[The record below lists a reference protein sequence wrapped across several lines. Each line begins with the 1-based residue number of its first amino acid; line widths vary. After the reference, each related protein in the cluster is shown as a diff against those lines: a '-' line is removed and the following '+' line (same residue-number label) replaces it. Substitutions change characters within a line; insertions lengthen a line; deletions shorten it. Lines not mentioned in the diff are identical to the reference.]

1 MLGGRRVYRAR
12 NGVGMSDTWRSLF
25 QRLAAGC
32 LIAVISAWS
41 GAACYAQVAFD
52 SADDAAYSDGWQ
64 AGDDGGFGT
73 FGPWSFSGTY
83 ASATQQKMDDGLNA
97 GAVGSSSF
105 NNLGKSWSLFNPAAG
120 DFARAGR
127 GIGALQVGQT
137 LRITIDNP
145 TSRQAFRGYS
155 LKLNTGGGSVCTTG
169 CTPGAAVKYKVER
182 LENFDN
188 GQWSDSSGHFG
199 LSDTDTDAGARIDF
213 ILSSPT
219 TYEMKITP
227 LDNPA
232 AAISTNGTLEN
243 PATSTPIN
251 WVEFQF
257 FNTQTSASSDTD
269 FFIKSMSIL
278 AAPPAV
284 PGDYNRNGKVDT
296 ADYVVWR
303 NRLGSNYQLFNE
315 VPGVT
320 PGTVTSDDYTAW
332 RARFGNTSGAGAGGE
347 ITSSAVPEPGT
358 PAYAMGVACVFVAG
372 AKRSGRPSRP

>member
-1 MLGGRRVYRAR
+1 MIA
-12 NGVGMSDTWRSLF
+12 GVS
-25 QRLAAGC
+25 
-32 LIAVISAWS
+32 VWS
-41 GAACYAQVAFD
+41 SAACYAQVAFD

-83 ASATQQKMDDGLNA
+83 ASATQQRMDDGLNA
-97 GAVGSSSF
+97 GAVGSSTF

-127 GIGALQVGQT
+127 GIGALEVGQT

-155 LKLNTGGGSVCTTG
+155 LKLNTGGGNVCTTG
-169 CTPGAAVKYKVER
+169 CTPGAVLKYKVER
-182 LENFDN
+182 LENFNN

-199 LSDTDTDAGARIDF
+199 LFDTDTDGGARIDF

-219 TYEMKITP
+219 TYEMKMTP

-232 AAISTNGTLEN
+232 AAITTNGTLEN

-303 NRLGSNYQLFNE
+303 NRLGTNYQLFNE

-347 ITSSAVPEPGT
+347 FTSSAVPEPGT
-358 PAYAMGVACVFVAG
+358 LAIAMGIACVFLARARRAG
-372 AKRSGRPSRP
+372 QHSRP